1 MCFVPVDFSD
11 AHCTIAKPDVGHTF
25 HLAPVTSTKLRAQ
38 FREVTNAG
46 ANSDRLDVAHAP
58 YDFEVHVRVSLP
70 GLGTCAFAAAQAK
83 RESQLTYKK
92 RVRAAR
98 AGSR

>member
-1 MCFVPVDFSD
+1 
-11 AHCTIAKPDVGHTF
+11 
-25 HLAPVTSTKLRAQ
+25 
-38 FREVTNAG
+38 
-46 ANSDRLDVAHAP
+46 
-58 YDFEVHVRVSLP
+58 VRVSLP